1 MGKYLLIGLFIFV
14 TVFVIVNKIKRNSP
28 ENQERLKAAQKE
40 KEERYTNYTGRAEG
54 KIIEHHWDTH
64 LVSSGVG
71 TGRTM
76 KEDTIDATDSDFF
89 VTYEFEVDGQTY
101 IGKGE
106 GSPAFQVRKHQ
117 TICYDPSDPNLNCTL
132 FYLNSYLRSIGKPIL
147 HE

>member
-1 MGKYLLIGLFIFV
+1 MMKYLLIGLV
-14 TVFVIVNKIKRNSP
+14 VSVVVFSIICRIRYYSP
-28 ENQERLKAAQKE
+28 ANQERLKAEQKE
-40 KEERYTNYTGRAEG
+40 KEERYKNYTGRAEG
-54 KIIEHHWDTH
+54 KIIEHHWETF
-64 LVSSGVG
+64 LKSGVG

-76 KEDTIDATDSDFF
+76 KEDTIDSSDSVFY

-101 IGKGE
+101 TGKGE

-117 TICYDPSDPNLNCTL
+117 LICYDPSDPNLNCTL

>member
-1 MGKYLLIGLFIFV
+1 MK
-14 TVFVIVNKIKRNSP
+14 
-28 ENQERLKAAQKE
+28 
-40 KEERYTNYTGRAEG
+40 
-54 KIIEHHWDTH
+54 
-64 LVSSGVG
+64 SGVG

-76 KEDTIDATDSDFF
+76 KEDTIDSSDSVFY

-101 IGKGE
+101 TGKGE

-117 TICYDPSDPNLNCTL
+117 LICYDPSDPNLNCTL

>member
-1 MGKYLLIGLFIFV
+1 MGKYLLIGLFISM
-14 TVFVIVNKIKRNSP
+14 TVFIIVNKIKHHSP
-28 ENQERLKAAQKE
+28 EYQERLKTEKKE
-40 KEERYTNYTGRAEG
+40 KEERYMNYTGRAEG
-54 KIIEHHWDTH
+54 KIIEHHWETYMK
-64 LVSSGVG
+64 SGVG

-76 KEDTIDATDSDFF
+76 KEDTIDASDSDCY

>member
-1 MGKYLLIGLFIFV
+1 MLKILLIGLVIFV
-14 TVFVIVNKIKRNSP
+14 VVFTIINRIRYNSP
-28 ENQERLKAAQKE
+28 ENQERLKAVQKE
-40 KEERYTNYTGRAEG
+40 KVERYKNYTGRAEG
-54 KIIEHHWDTH
+54 KIIEHHWETF
-64 LVSSGVG
+64 LKSGVG

-76 KEDTIDATDSDFF
+76 KEDTIDSSDSVFY

-101 IGKGE
+101 TGKGE

-117 TICYDPSDPNLNCTL
+117 LICYDPSDPNLNCTL

>member
-1 MGKYLLIGLFIFV
+1 MKNLLIGLVIFV
-14 TVFVIVNKIKRNSP
+14 VVFTIINRIRYNSP
-28 ENQERLKAAQKE
+28 ENQERLKAVKKE
-40 KEERYTNYTGRAEG
+40 KEERYKNYTGRAEG
-54 KIIEHHWDTH
+54 KIIEHHWETYMK
-64 LVSSGVG
+64 SGVG

-76 KEDTIDATDSDFF
+76 KEDTIDASDSDFF

-101 IGKGE
+101 TGKGE
-106 GSPAFQVRKHQ
+106 GSPVFQVRKHQ